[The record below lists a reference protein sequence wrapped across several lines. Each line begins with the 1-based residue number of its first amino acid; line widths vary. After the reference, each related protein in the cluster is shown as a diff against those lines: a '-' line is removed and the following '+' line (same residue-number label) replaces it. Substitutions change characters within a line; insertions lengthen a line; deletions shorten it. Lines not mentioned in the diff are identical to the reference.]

1 MWFHNTIG
9 AAGSGALESSIS
21 VDSTNIKLDTYIWDT
36 DWEFVTIPTAWKS
49 SAYTVIMQVSTWW
62 DGTSPTSDA
71 IGVATS
77 SSATFASTYIYAN
90 YNRTSGGFEH
100 SVFVTSGSNLSSHG
114 AFGVR
119 GPGLQANGAGRRTF
133 QAFAATG
140 VSSVELVG
148 QSSQS
153 NSLSINY
160 PSTGLTLN
168 RTPAL
173 FMAQVNNNDSRNAR
187 SFSIDTGD
195 GFVKNY
201 SSNIFSTGNYDN
213 LRTTAL
219 IGNPAA
225 LATSQTITGTV
236 VEVGGYRG
244 SQVAL
249 NLIGE

>member
-1 MWFHNTIG
+1 MLFHSAIG
-9 AAGSGALESSIS
+9 AAGSSALESSIF
-21 VDSTNIKLDTYIWDT
+21 VDSTNITLNTYIWDT

-62 DGTSPTSDA
+62 DGTSPTSDT

-77 SSATFASTYIYAN
+77 STATSASTYIYAN

-100 SVFVTSGSNLSSHG
+100 SVFVTSGSTLSSHG
-114 AFGVR
+114 AFGVT

-148 QSSQS
+148 QSAQS
-153 NSLSINY
+153 NNLSINY

-173 FMAQVNNNDSRNAR
+173 FMAQVNTSDNRNAG
-187 SFSIDTGD
+187 SLSIDTGD
-195 GFVKNY
+195 GFAKIY
-201 SSNIFSTGNYDN
+201 SANIFSTGSYDN

-236 VEVGGYRG
+236 TEFGGFQG